1 MDHVESLSRLEAIV
15 NNLLGSLDTVAA
27 EKRELGE
34 QLQLLGEENREL
46 KQELARLREEKDQVR
61 HRVGGIIDTIEK
73 WERNFTSQQPAV
85 TDEAG
90 QD

>member
-1 MDHVESLSRLEAIV
+1 MDHVESLNRLEAIV
-15 NNLLGSLDTVAA
+15 NNLLGSLDAVAG
-27 EKRELGE
+27 EKRKLGE

-61 HRVGGIIDTIEK
+61 HRVGGLIETIEK
-73 WERNFTSQQPAV
+73 WERNFASPQPDV
-85 TDEAG
+85 TGETG